1 MLIPKHII
9 SHPDVWFQKTKLVMV
24 NILSSM
30 LQKQGFSHQ
39 WVTLQ
44 WLQPSFIYSFFQQ
57 SGCPDSPDCKVFVAY
72 ESRSV
77 GSF

>member
-9 SHPDVWFQKTKLVMV
+9 SHSDVWFQKTKLVMV

-44 WLQPSFIYSFFQQ
+44 WLQPSFIYSFFSTVWLSRFSRLQ
-57 SGCPDSPDCKVFVAY
+57 SVAY
-72 ESRSV
+72 ESTSV